1 MISREKSLEL
11 IKKNVKKKNI
21 LKHMLATEAVM
32 RELARKF
39 GEDEERWGIAGLLHD
54 LDYEYTFD
62 SPEKHGLMTAEMLKE
77 YDVPEDV
84 RNAILAHCEKKDR
97 ETLMEKAIY
106 AADPVT
112 GFIVAAV
119 LIRKGTKLK
128 DLTVDF
134 LKNRF
139 KEKSFARG
147 ASREKMSSCEDL
159 GLSLDEFLALSLKA
173 MQTISEELGL

>member
-1 MISREKSLEL
+1 MLSREKAMEL
-11 IKKNVKKKNI
+11 IKQHVKRKNI

-32 RELARKF
+32 KELAKKF
-39 GEDEERWGIAGLLHD
+39 NEDEELWGIAGLLHD
-54 LDYEYTFD
+54 LDYDYTFE
-62 SPEKHGLMTAEMLKE
+62 SPEKHGLMTVEMLKN

-84 RNAILAHCEKKDR
+84 KNAILAHCEKKER
-97 ETLMEKAIY
+97 ENLVEKAIY

-147 ASREKMSSCEDL
+147 ASREKMLCCEDF
-159 GLSLDEFLALSLKA
+159 GLPLDEFLALSLKA
-173 MQTISEELGL
+173 MQGISSELGL